1 MFILIL
7 LCHVW
12 MLVTCFISI
21 TIFDSTIYYTKER
34 NNKEKAFVSRQSI
47 LLHALFSPTWRP
59 VYKLS
64 VALKEVRQ
72 KHISIFYTEI
82 ADDTI

>member
-1 MFILIL
+1 MY
-7 LCHVW
+7 
-12 MLVTCFISI
+12 M
-21 TIFDSTIYYTKER
+21 
-34 NNKEKAFVSRQSI
+34 
-47 LLHALFSPTWRP
+47 LLHALFSPTWGP

-82 ADDTI
+82 ANDTI